1 MKLKKIILRSILL
14 FLGIFVIKTVFAGLL
29 IIGSWSLSISSAD
42 LIAGAGSDINNHFV
56 SISNQVMID
65 ITDVYTIEN
74 NWRIDVHKT
83 DVIWDTNIQL
93 FIARTGEGSG
103 EKKSKIL
110 GGLTYQNIT
119 DVEQLFF
126 AGTGQRIGVP
136 IQLKLE
142 GLTIR
147 LPLGSYA
154 TTVVYTITEF

>member
-1 MKLKKIILRSILL
+1 MKLTKIIIASIIL
-14 FLGIFVIKTVFAGLL
+14 FLGVFVIKTVIAGIL

-42 LIAGAGSDINNHFV
+42 LIAGAGSDINNSFV

-65 ITDVYTIEN
+65 ITDVNSIEN
-74 NWRIDVHKT
+74 NWRIDIHKT

-103 EKKSKIL
+103 QKNSTIL

-119 DVEQLFF
+119 DREQLFF
-126 AGTGQRIGVP
+126 AGRGQRSGVP
-136 IQLKLE
+136 IQLKFE
-142 GLTIR
+142 GLTIG
-147 LPLGSYA
+147 LPNGSFS